1 MKKCCLVLLLLGAG
15 FSLGAQANSNVFVF
29 FPSIIGTSRN
39 VGDNAAIVKML
50 TNELTKRNCVL
61 TSSPQK
67 ADFLLYGTLTP
78 LYGST
83 GYEGRYFADTS
94 AAVVYSFDASTQATT
109 EQLFHFQL
117 TLKNVKTNETV
128 QQNLIYA
135 STDDIYNFFPLMT
148 YNLFTHIFGSSAA
161 VEDWLNKRLY
171 AGMSA
176 FWSPRIYYGTQQSAH
191 FVNFGGG
198 ALVELLLAKFM
209 SIEAGVELVPDWV
222 VYSND
227 EYYQNLMLEIPVAL
241 RFIIKLSDHYMLGPY
256 GGIHVN
262 VPLYD
267 TTKPPLLAW
276 MAGIV
281 GGVKAG
287 PGIFFVEPR
296 FSMDIGKSSLNTEP
310 GITPLDYQRFIVH
323 IGIGY
328 KFGIFTMKR

>member
-15 FSLGAQANSNVFVF
+15 FSLGAQSNSNVFVF

-39 VGDNAAIVKML
+39 VGDNAAIVSML

-61 TSSPQK
+61 ISSPQK

-78 LYGST
+78 LSGT

-94 AAVVYSFDASTQATT
+94 ATVVYSFDTSTQDAT

-135 STDDIYNFFPLMT
+135 SIDDINNFFPLMT
-148 YNLFTHIFGSSAA
+148 YNLFSHIFGSPLVDA
-161 VEDWLNKRLY
+161 WLNKRLY
-171 AGMSA
+171 AGVSA

-198 ALVELLLAKFM
+198 ALMELLLAKFM
-209 SIEAGVELVPDWV
+209 SLEAGVELIPDWV
-222 VYSND
+222 VHSAGHN
-227 EYYQNLMLEIPVAL
+227 YQNLMLEIPVAL
-241 RFIIKLSDHYMLGPY
+241 RFIFKLSDYYMLGPY

-267 TTKPPLLAW
+267 TTKTPLFAW

-310 GITPLDYQRFIVH
+310 DITPLDYQRFIVH

-328 KFGIFTMKR
+328 KFGIFTMR